1 MRRAVVAVLLI
12 AALFGSGLAATGPA
26 AGTASAADPQSDIRA
41 VIERQIEAFRADDF
55 ETAFTFAS
63 PMIRRLFGTPSR
75 FGEMV
80 RNGYPMVWRPSD
92 VRFSSL
98 VTRDGQMVQSVLVR
112 DAAGALH
119 VLDYEMILGEDG
131 WRINGVR
138 LRRPG
143 DAGA

>member
-1 MRRAVVAVLLI
+1 MRRLALALLVVAGAV
-12 AALFGSGLAATGPA
+12 AGPLRA
-26 AGTASAADPQSDIRA
+26 QSPETDIRS

-80 RNGYPMVWRPSD
+80 QNGYPMVWRPAD
-92 VRFSSL
+92 VRFSGL
-98 VTRDGQMVQSVLVR
+98 VTRDGRTIQSVVVT
-112 DAAGALH
+112 DGNGALH
-119 VLDYEMILGEDG
+119 VLDYDMIPGQDG
-131 WRINGVR
+131 WRVNGVR